1 MFTEFLVVQRP
12 DKLALFAAVALTAIT
27 LSTAGLSA
35 EATATA
41 TATVVSPVAISKAAN
56 LSFGNF
62 DASTSGTITVDTAGV
77 RTASG
82 VRLSGGR
89 PAAAVFTVTAQ
100 SALSYNITYTGTS
113 PTLRNGTDTLGFA
126 IVSDLGGATTSPG
139 TAVASG
145 IARAGTTTLRV
156 GGILTVSNAGT
167 PPGTYAGTIAAAVH
181 YQ

>member
-1 MFTEFLVVQRP
+1 MCAEFVAVQHP
-12 DKLALFAAVALTAIT
+12 DRLALFTALALVAIT
-27 LSTAGLSA
+27 LSTSGLSA

-41 TATVVSPVAISKAAN
+41 TATVVTPVAISNGAN

-82 VRLSGGR
+82 VKLSGGS

-100 SALSYNITYTGTS
+100 SGLSYNITYTRTS
-113 PTLRNGTDTLGFA
+113 PTLRNGTDTLDFA
-126 IVSDLGGATTSPG
+126 IVSDPGGAATGSG
-139 TAVASG
+139 TAAASG
-145 IARAGTTTLRV
+145 IAGTGTTTLRV
-156 GGILTVSNAGT
+156 GGILTVSSAGKT
-167 PPGTYAGTIAAAVH
+167 PGTYTGTIAAAAH